1 MLTITFDN
9 KQYTVQTGTTVKA
22 FLESIQKLTPSVVAA
37 RLQGKFVDLSAP
49 IQDGARELGIVS
61 VTDPEALPILRHSAS
76 HLMAQAVQELFP
88 GTKLTIG
95 PAIEDGFYY
104 DFSAANPFTP
114 QDLATIEQRMKEL
127 VKKNIPL
134 ERMEL
139 TKDEAQK
146 LFRDRHE
153 DYKLEILR
161 DIEGTI
167 SVYRQGDFVDLCAGP
182 HVPSTGFI
190 KAFKLLSTA
199 GAYWRGD
206 EHNEMLKR
214 IYGTAFP
221 DKESMKAYLA
231 RVEEAKKRDHRKI
244 GRELGLFSIEDEIGA
259 GLVLWH
265 PKGAVLRQVI
275 ENYWKDLHT
284 ASGYQFVYT
293 PHIAK
298 LSLWN
303 TSGHLGFYRENMFP
317 SMELESVD
325 YQLKPMNC
333 PFHIAIYKTDT
344 RSYKDLPLRWAE
356 LGTVYRFE
364 RSGVMH
370 GLMRVRGFTQDDA
383 HVFVTPE
390 QLKDEVMNILGL
402 AIRYLRTFGFE
413 QFNVYLS
420 TRPEKYVGS
429 LENWE
434 RAESALKG
442 ALEAM
447 SMAYS
452 IDPGEGVFY
461 GPKIDIKIKDILG
474 REWQCSTIQIDFNLP
489 ERFDVSYIGDD
500 NQKHRTVMVHRAI
513 MGSLERFIGVL
524 IEHYGGAFPFWL
536 SPVQAKVIAINTR
549 NVDYANEI
557 VLALKD
563 RQIRA
568 DVDARDE
575 TLSYKIRE
583 ATLQKIPYL
592 LIVGDK
598 EQQAKTVN
606 IRRSRE
612 TQQSVL
618 SVDETVE
625 LMNKKNRE
633 RITL

>member
-1 MLTITFDN
+1 MLTITFEK
-9 KQYTVQTGTTVKA
+9 KQYTVQPGTTVKA
-22 FLESIQKLTPSVVAA
+22 FLESLQKQTSSVVAA
-37 RLQGKFVDLSAP
+37 RLQGKYMDLSSPLQEDKA
-49 IQDGARELGIVS
+49 ELGTVA
-61 VTDPEALPILRHSAS
+61 VTDPEALAILRHSAS

-114 QDLATIEQRMKEL
+114 KDLETIEQRMKEL
-127 VKKNIPL
+127 AKKNIPI

-139 TKDEAQK
+139 TKDEAEK
-146 LFRDRHE
+146 LFRERHE

-161 DIEGTI
+161 DINGTI

-182 HVPSTGFI
+182 HVPSTGYI

-221 DKESMKAYLA
+221 DKESLKAHLA
-231 RVEEAKKRDHRKI
+231 RIEEAKKRDHRKL
-244 GRELGLFSIEDEIGA
+244 GKELGLFSIEDEIGA

-317 SMELESVD
+317 SMELEDVD

-390 QLKDEVMNILGL
+390 QLKDEVMNILNL

-413 QFNVYLS
+413 HVNVYLS

-442 ALEAM
+442 ALESM

-461 GPKIDIKIKDILG
+461 GPKIDIKIKDVLG

-489 ERFDVSYIGDD
+489 ERFDVSYTGDD

-536 SPVQAKVIAINTR
+536 SPVQVKVVAINTR

-557 VLALKD
+557 VLALRD

-568 DVDARDE
+568 EADARDE

-592 LIVGDK
+592 LVVGDK
-598 EQQAKTVN
+598 EQQGKTVN
-606 IRRSRE
+606 IRQYKE

-625 LMNKKNRE
+625 LMYKKNRE
-633 RITL
+633 RTNT